1 VAALSVGGGMANTF
15 RWAGGVEIG
24 KSLADPAL
32 TSRARAIV
40 EAANAR
46 HCQVLLP
53 HDVVVAERLAA
64 GVPSR
69 VVAARGTPAD
79 AMILDIGPNTVAQL
93 SGVLDA
99 AKTLLW
105 NGPPGA
111 FESEP
116 FGAGTFALPGPPPPP
131 PPP

>member
-32 TSRARAIV
+32 TSTARAIV

-69 VVAARGTPAD
+69 VVAARDTPAD

-93 SGVLDA
+93 TPVLH
-99 AKTLLW
+99 
-105 NGPPGA
+105 PPQ
-111 FESEP
+111 P
-116 FGAGTFALPGPPPPP
+116 LPRTPPPRAFPS
-131 PPP
+131 